1 MKVTFDSNVWRIV
14 SSPEKFPK
22 EVAIEDFKAIRN
34 AIESGKV
41 SAFLCETV
49 FTLEAIQRN
58 KRREFLSGYK
68 SKAQTSISE
77 SEGEIKMSLSIGP
90 DKSAHPG
97 NSGYLES
104 HLKDALSVGF
114 KLVNLPRIA
123 GIVNPDI
130 EPHLYQHEDLKSYL
144 DTVHAVAREIE
155 SKGAGIAHIKKK
167 GEEYGSPWLRG
178 LKKAPESEDGLIAKA
193 VAEWADG
200 DSVACHIALGGD
212 FFCTRDSAKAA
223 GNKSVLSEENLKW
236 LSERYGFSLIS
247 PEALSQLLKGRSDAK
262 QAATQNSLA

>member
-1 MKVTFDSNVWRIV
+1 MRCLCPAIAAPGSIQLLCRRKAMKVTFDSNVWRIV

-104 HLKDALSVGF
+104 HLKDALSVGLSLQRSSE
-114 KLVNLPRIA
+114 KLR
-123 GIVNPDI
+123 
-130 EPHLYQHEDLKSYL
+130 
-144 DTVHAVAREIE
+144 
-155 SKGAGIAHIKKK
+155 
-167 GEEYGSPWLRG
+167 
-178 LKKAPESEDGLIAKA
+178 
-193 VAEWADG
+193 
-200 DSVACHIALGGD
+200 
-212 FFCTRDSAKAA
+212 
-223 GNKSVLSEENLKW
+223 
-236 LSERYGFSLIS
+236 
-247 PEALSQLLKGRSDAK
+247 
-262 QAATQNSLA
+262 